1 MVKVVGHAIAN
12 GGNGKTLT
20 TALSGTLLVLI
31 AVVMVPIDLLK
42 MSPMVGMMKESLGK
56 KAFFNSL
63 I

>member
-1 MVKVVGHAIAN
+1 MVGHAIAN
-12 GGNGKTLT
+12 GGRNGKTLT

>member
-1 MVKVVGHAIAN
+1 MVGHAIAN
-12 GGNGKTLT
+12 GGRNGKTLT

-56 KAFFNSL
+56 KAFLNSL